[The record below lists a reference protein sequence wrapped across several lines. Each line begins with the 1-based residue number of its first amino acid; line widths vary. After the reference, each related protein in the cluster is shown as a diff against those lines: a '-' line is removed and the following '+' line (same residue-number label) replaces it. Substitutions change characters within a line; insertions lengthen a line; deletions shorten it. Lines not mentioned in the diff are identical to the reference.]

1 MPRQLKVHGHI
12 SAVFEALYRMSQNM
26 QCCRPLDGVG
36 GGVGVESSFFY
47 GPLVGAEI
55 GIGWVFFVFFF
66 TPCYF
71 EVDQIRKFCKCPC
84 ML

>member
-26 QCCRPLDGVG
+26 QCCGPLGGVG
-36 GGVGVESSFFY
+36 GCVGVEGSFFY